1 MKAQI
6 YINRHILASNKKNST
21 PENIIDAPA
30 ISINTYLG
38 VIYCKHIEYTKGCTL
53 VQDATSARCS
63 GATIWM
69 EAEFES
75 LVIDGIPA
83 SRSMFKKEKTTAA

>member
-6 YINRHILASNKKNST
+6 YINRHIVAANKKAST
-21 PENIIDAPA
+21 VENVVDAPA

-38 VIYCKHIEYTKGCTL
+38 VIYCKNIEYTKGCTL

-75 LVIDGIPA
+75 LVIDGVPA
-83 SRSMFKKEKTTAA
+83 SRSMFKKLVATA